1 MLSDVVLDR
10 PSKARRKLLPGFR
23 VFGILRVLRGA
34 ENVPDRSFEAQQK
47 QLVARRPRD
56 VPWQSSER
64 PSKAATCQ
72 KQLVARRPRDVPW
85 QSSERPS
92 KAATCQ
98 IAVSKP
104 NRNSL
109 WRLGGPMAKQ
119 PKAVESCW
127 EGFEG
132 FEAFKGC

>member
-47 QLVARRPRD
+47 QLVARRPR
-56 VPWQSSER
+56 
-64 PSKAATCQ
+64 
-72 KQLVARRPRDVPW
+72 PRDVPW

-119 PKAVESCW
+119 RKAVESCW
-127 EGFEG
+127 EGFEA
-132 FEAFKGC
+132 FEGFKGCGKCAR